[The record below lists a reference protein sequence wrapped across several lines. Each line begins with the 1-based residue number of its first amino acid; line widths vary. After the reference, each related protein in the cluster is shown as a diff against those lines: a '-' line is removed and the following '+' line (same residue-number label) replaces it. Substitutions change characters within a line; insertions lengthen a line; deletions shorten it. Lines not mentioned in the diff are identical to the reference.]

1 MCEKKVVGLK
11 VLLFEERGRERER
24 GKQRLMVSFIGH
36 VLQGTL
42 FLYGWVVARVKLCGL
57 ICIGPQIVL
66 S

>member
-42 FLYGWVVARVKLCGL
+42 FLYVWGVARYVSDPK
-57 ICIGPQIVL
+57 
-66 S
+66 SF